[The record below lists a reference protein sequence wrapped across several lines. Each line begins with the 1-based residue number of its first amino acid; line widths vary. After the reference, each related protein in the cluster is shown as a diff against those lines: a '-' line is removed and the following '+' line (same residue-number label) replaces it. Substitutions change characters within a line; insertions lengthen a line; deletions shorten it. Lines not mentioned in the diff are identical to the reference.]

1 MSKKEKN
8 KRKEVLNLLRAQKF
22 RDVKEIDSYKLSVC
36 HPHSAGIDPGSRDIY
51 VAISPVIAAE
61 MGLPI
66 VHVFNTYTQG
76 LNACKDLLLS
86 CGIKSVSMESTSV
99 YWTTIYSILQS
110 SGMDVCLVNPKK
122 FRMVPGRKTDVLD
135 CQWLQTLHY
144 YGLLRGSFVPAEKI
158 SELRSYM
165 RERDNILKDRARYV
179 QRMQKALTKMNLLL
193 HNVLSDI
200 TGDSGMKIIRAVL
213 EGERNPKVLASHR
226 SIRVKKSEEE
236 IITSL
241 DGCYKSD
248 QLYLLRINHDSF
260 VFFTDKLLEI
270 DTQIEGLLITFPL
283 KKEEKDTCPRQEG
296 EGKRIYKRQGKNG
309 IRFKSDDLNDVL
321 YRITGSDLTTI
332 PGLQANTILQIISEV
347 GTDMS
352 KFPTANHFAS
362 YLGFV
367 PHNKITGGRIQSS
380 RTDRINSPAAQAF
393 KKVIPSIS
401 QRDSALGAFYRRIL
415 FRVGTAK
422 AIVATCRKLA
432 IAFYNAITRGKEYI
446 DEGKDRYI
454 KQQEDRE
461 RRTLFKLANKYNIQL
476 NIER

>member
-1 MSKKEKN
+1 MTKKEKD
-8 KRKEVLNLLRAQKF
+8 KRQEVLKLLRSQKI
-22 RDVKEIDSYKLSVC
+22 REVKEIESYKLSVC
-36 HPHSAGIDPGSRDIY
+36 HPHSAGIDLGSRDIY
-51 VAISPVIAAE
+51 VALSPSIAAE
-61 MGLPI
+61 MGVPI

-76 LNACKDLLLS
+76 LSDCRDLLVA
-86 CGIKSVSMESTSV
+86 CGIETVSMESTSV
-99 YWTTIYSILQS
+99 YWTTIHSMLQS
-110 SGMDVCLVNPKK
+110 SGIEVCLVNPRK
-122 FRMVPGRKTDVLD
+122 FRMVPGRKTDILD

-144 YGLLRGSFVPAEKI
+144 YGLLRGSFIPEEKI

-200 TGDSGMKIIRAVL
+200 TGQSGLNIIRAIL
-213 EGERNPKVLASHR
+213 SGERDPKVLASYR

-236 IITSL
+236 IMASL
-241 DGCYKSD
+241 CGYYKPD
-248 QLYLLRINHDSF
+248 QLFLLQTNYDSF
-260 VFFTDKLLEI
+260 VFFTGKLSQI
-270 DTQIEGLLITFPL
+270 DAQIEELLKSFPL
-283 KKEEKDTCPRQEG
+283 KKEEREVCPTPRE
-296 EGKRIYKRQGKNG
+296 EEKRTPARQGKNG
-309 IRFKSDDLNDVL
+309 VRVNEGNLNDIL
-321 YRITGSDLTTI
+321 FRILGSNLTTI

-367 PHNKITGGRIQSS
+367 PHNKITGGYIISS

-401 QRDSALGAFYRRIL
+401 QRDTALGAFYRRIVYRL
-415 FRVGTAK
+415 GTGK

-432 IAFYNAITRGKEYI
+432 IAYYYALTQGKEYI
-446 DEGKDRYI
+446 DEGKERYMGRL
-454 KQQEDRE
+454 QDRE
-461 RRTLFKLANKYNIQL
+461 KKALYRLAAKYNMNL
-476 NIER
+476 SATT

>member
-1 MSKKEKN
+1 MAKKEKD
-8 KRKEVLNLLRAQKF
+8 KRKEVLKLLRSQKI
-22 RDVKEIDSYKLSVC
+22 RDLKDIESYKLSVC
-36 HPHSAGIDPGSRDIY
+36 HPDSAGIDLGSREIY
-51 VAISPVIAAE
+51 VALSPAIAAE
-61 MGLPI
+61 MDLPI
-66 VHVFNTYTQG
+66 VHVFTTYTEG
-76 LNACKDLLLS
+76 LNACRDLLLS
-86 CGIKSVSMESTSV
+86 CGIKAVSMESTSV

-110 SGMDVCLVNPKK
+110 SGMEVCLVNPKK

-144 YGLLRGSFVPAEKI
+144 YGLLRGSFVPQEKI

-200 TGDSGMKIIRAVL
+200 TGESGMKIIRAIL
-213 EGERNPKVLASHR
+213 AGERDPEVLASYR
-226 SIRVKKSEEE
+226 SMRVKKTEEE
-236 IITSL
+236 IIASL
-241 DGCYKSD
+241 NGYYKPD
-248 QLYLLRINHDSF
+248 QLYLLKTNHDSY

-270 DTQIEGLLITFPL
+270 DMQIEVLLTQFPL
-283 KKEEKDTCPRQEG
+283 KKEDTDTCPQQEVN
-296 EGKRIYKRQGKNG
+296 GKRIYKKQGKNG
-309 IRFKSDDLNDVL
+309 VRFKSDNLNDVL
-321 YRITGSDLTTI
+321 YRIIGSDLTTI

-401 QRDSALGAFYRRIL
+401 QRDTALGAFYRRIV

-422 AIVATCRKLA
+422 AVVATCRKLA
-432 IAFYNAITRGKEYI
+432 IAFYNAITQGVEYI
-446 DEGKDRYI
+446 DEGKDRYL
-454 KQQEDRE
+454 KRQEERE
-461 RRTLFKLANKYNIQL
+461 KRTLIKLANKYNMQL
-476 NIER
+476 NTQT